1 MLVYRIPFVFAT
13 FRDNNWHYTITALL
27 FSVLSLSNVKAMFQG
42 QKNRIDLSFVE
53 LKLKDFWEK
62 S

>member
-13 FRDNNWHYTITALL
+13 FRDNNWHYTALL
-27 FSVLSLSNVKAMFQG
+27 FSILSLSNVKAMFQG